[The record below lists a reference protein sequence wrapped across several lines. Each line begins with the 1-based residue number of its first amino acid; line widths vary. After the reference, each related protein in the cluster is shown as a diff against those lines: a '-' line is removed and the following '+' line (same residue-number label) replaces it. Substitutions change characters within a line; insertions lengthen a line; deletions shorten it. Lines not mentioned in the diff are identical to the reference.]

1 MSGFEFVLVLYA
13 IIIGLGI
20 SDILAGWGE
29 QIRARHRM
37 SAYPLQIVLSFLL
50 LYFGISFLWSLW
62 TYRNTDWTFSLYITM
77 ACIPLTISLVSR
89 IIRVDTSAEAPP
101 AKDQYFRISRPVF
114 LLLALIPAMIMLLS
128 FTTNLGENVPD
139 RLEPVEFMQLTVI
152 RVAMCLLLLYAA
164 LSKKAGAHWAGVIV
178 MILVVLLL
186 SMRLTIR
193 SIHGVS

>member
-20 SDILAGWGE
+20 SDILTGWGE

-77 ACIPLTISLVSR
+77 ACIPLTISLASR
-89 IIRVDTSAEAPP
+89 IIRVDTSAEAPS

-193 SIHGVS
+193 SIDGVS

>member
-20 SDILAGWGE
+20 SDILTGWGE

-62 TYRNTDWTFSLYITM
+62 TYRNTDWIFSLYTTM
-77 ACIPLTISLVSR
+77 ACIPLTISLASR
-89 IIRVDTSAEAPP
+89 IIRVDTSTDASP

-114 LLLALIPAMIMLLS
+114 LLLALIPAMIMLLP
-128 FTTNLGENVPD
+128 FTTNL
-139 RLEPVEFMQLTVI
+139 
-152 RVAMCLLLLYAA
+152 
-164 LSKKAGAHWAGVIV
+164 
-178 MILVVLLL
+178 
-186 SMRLTIR
+186 
-193 SIHGVS
+193 

>member
-20 SDILAGWGE
+20 SDILTGWGE

-164 LSKKAGAHWAGVIV
+164 LSKKASAHWAGVIV